1 SERDGERTILFST
14 HNIADMESAT
24 DYAIFMSAGHVIEQ
38 GFVEDLK
45 DKYILIHGDAENGN
59 KAKPLMLSCTVNSTA
74 FEGIALAEEAGNLE
88 AVGAITER
96 PTLQQLSVGIMR
108 KAEKDAEK

>member
-1 SERDGERTILFST
+1 
-14 HNIADMESAT
+14 
-24 DYAIFMSAGHVIEQ
+24 
-38 GFVEDLK
+38 
-45 DKYILIHGDAENGN
+45 
-59 KAKPLMLSCTVNSTA
+59 MLSCTVNSTA

-88 AVGAITER
+88 AVGAIAER